1 MMRVWVV
8 LLGLVLASGSSFA
21 LEETIRGVLEKSV
34 KPGANAQIKDAL
46 GEYYYI
52 IKTDESEKLIA
63 AFAGKNK
70 KVVIV
75 GTAEQR
81 EGDPAFYFNLRTI
94 EEYVAKPTASTGKAA
109 GDGAVPKQ

>member
-1 MMRVWVV
+1 MMRAWV
-8 LLGLVLASGSSFA
+8 LLMALVLGSGSVSA

-63 AFAGKNK
+63 PFAGKNK

-75 GTAEQR
+75 GSAEQR

-94 EEYVAKPTASTGKAA
+94 EEYVAKPAASTGKAEGSA
-109 GDGAVPKQ
+109 PPKQ

>member
-1 MMRVWVV
+1 MKPLFCLA
-8 LLGLVLASGSSFA
+8 LLAITFQAYA

-46 GEYYYI
+46 GEYYYV

-63 AFAGKNK
+63 PFAGKNK
-70 KVVIV
+70 KVVVV

-81 EGDPAFYFNLRTI
+81 EGDPVFYFNLKSI
-94 EEYVAKPTASTGKAA
+94 EEYIPKTTGAPK
-109 GDGAVPKQ
+109 DGAAPPKQ